1 MNTIV
6 VYCIVQWDKS
16 VPDVQQK
23 VHEMLKVGGDILAVQ
38 ARHILPHVATED
50 LIEWSGLLGVI
61 VDVLRNLP

>member
-1 MNTIV
+1 
-6 VYCIVQWDKS
+6 
-16 VPDVQQK
+16 
-23 VHEMLKVGGDILAVQ
+23 MLKVGGDILAVQ